1 MLFMY
6 KEQVKN
12 RKFTEMLSI
21 KFCMRWKTVTK
32 SRVCQHYCNHLL
44 SKTSYA
50 QFNRSSSNAKE
61 PVITRLGKVKHSKI
75 AEWAHSFLAL
85 LQELYKKR
93 IWLGFL
99 LELPQSFQTP
109 ASCTPTP
116 SEAGKQ
122 MALEERA
129 REPTCSF
136 SALTSWYAQ
145 TGTPLLP
152 PPLQGRRKTLGSC
165 MPRELAGA
173 TRGLRALLQAETSSA
188 LQTWSTECLCS
199 LTRSTAPPA
208 VPPTAHL
215 SNHRLKNST

>member
-1 MLFMY
+1 MY

-21 KFCMRWKTVTK
+21 KFCMWWKRVTK

-122 MALEERA
+122 MALEALAPFQPWHPGVPRQEHLCCLLCSRA
-129 REPTCSF
+129 EGRLWEAVCLESWQAPHEVWGHCCRQRPA
-136 SALTSWYAQ
+136 ALCKRGVQNVFAPSPD
-145 TGTPLLP
+145 PLL
-152 PPLQGRRKTLGSC
+152 L
-165 MPRELAGA
+165 PRCAPDC
-173 TRGLRALLQAETSSA
+173 SSEQP
-188 LQTWSTECLCS
+188 QT
-199 LTRSTAPPA
+199 
-208 VPPTAHL
+208 
-215 SNHRLKNST
+215 